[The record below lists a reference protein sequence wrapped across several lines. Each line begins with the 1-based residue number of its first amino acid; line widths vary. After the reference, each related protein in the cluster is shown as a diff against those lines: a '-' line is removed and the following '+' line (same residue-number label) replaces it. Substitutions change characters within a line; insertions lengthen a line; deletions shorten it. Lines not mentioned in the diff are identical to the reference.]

1 LFLLFLFFFFFF
13 FFSVFM
19 PSAYVHRPPS
29 TIGILP
35 WGDGITRSLSA
46 GDPKLELKE
55 ICSGLD
61 EILML
66 MGRILMPSCRWQLFD
81 DDHNLVVLDG

>member
-1 LFLLFLFFFFFF
+1 LLLFFSFFFFFF
-13 FFSVFM
+13 FFM
-19 PSAYVHRPPS
+19 PSAYAHRGPS

-46 GDPKLELKE
+46 GDPKLVLKE

-66 MGRILMPSCRWQLFD
+66 MGCILMPSCRWQLFD

>member
-1 LFLLFLFFFFFF
+1 
-13 FFSVFM
+13 M
-19 PSAYVHRPPS
+19 PSAYAHRPPS

-35 WGDGITRSLSA
+35 WGHGITRSFCYASLWST
-46 GDPKLELKE
+46 E